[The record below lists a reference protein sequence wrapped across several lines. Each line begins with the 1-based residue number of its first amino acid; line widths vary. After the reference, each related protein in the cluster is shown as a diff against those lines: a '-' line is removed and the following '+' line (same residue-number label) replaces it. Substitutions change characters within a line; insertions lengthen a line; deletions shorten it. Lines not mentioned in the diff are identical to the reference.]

1 MEGQNCRI
9 CGVSIHANHHGG
21 TRHRCATTK
30 RERLSNDSM
39 LNSPLV
45 AVSSSPTPLQQSKKD
60 DVFSDDDSSEQSFR
74 TAKHK
79 RLAPQPAKRKRGP
92 DSDNEKEE
100 EYPKTVRQREKSGS
114 AIPQRRLVARKRQH
128 DMSSHTPAENVPTSQ
143 QRFYPQAAS
152 MPPQS
157 SDDSSSEDEYE
168 FQDEFVV
175 WSRKEPPPPQSSD
188 NSSSSSEDEYQFQGH
203 YMGPPRKE
211 PPPSSAS
218 PMDQRRRCG
227 WCQLPL
233 PCRCQR
239 LQPTPQNTMLQ
250 TVASATTQQQTEYMA
265 AAHLLQDTVHD
276 YIVQNNPSE
285 NESRGWRLTESH
297 AQHLQQWSINVR
309 SRLQEENRRAL
320 EQQEMIRSQQL
331 LQRRVQRERERVR
344 TLQSKLR
351 QLQATNKQLESDIQ
365 TNEQEQTT
373 RLAATAALDAIEEL
387 RNQNG
392 TDQNG
397 EY

>member
-1 MEGQNCRI
+1 
-9 CGVSIHANHHGG
+9 
-21 TRHRCATTK
+21 
-30 RERLSNDSM
+30 
-39 LNSPLV
+39 
-45 AVSSSPTPLQQSKKD
+45 
-60 DVFSDDDSSEQSFR
+60 
-74 TAKHK
+74 
-79 RLAPQPAKRKRGP
+79 
-92 DSDNEKEE
+92 
-100 EYPKTVRQREKSGS
+100 
-114 AIPQRRLVARKRQH
+114 
-128 DMSSHTPAENVPTSQ
+128 
-143 QRFYPQAAS
+143 
-152 MPPQS
+152 
-157 SDDSSSEDEYE
+157 
-168 FQDEFVV
+168 
-175 WSRKEPPPPQSSD
+175 
-188 NSSSSSEDEYQFQGH
+188 
-203 YMGPPRKE
+203 
-211 PPPSSAS
+211 
-218 PMDQRRRCG
+218 
-227 WCQLPL
+227 
-233 PCRCQR
+233 
-239 LQPTPQNTMLQ
+239 MLQ